1 MSDAPRKSNG
11 QINPRFK
18 KLINEELGNLTRKIK
33 VADKEYKKI
42 AALTAKAT
50 TASQKEG
57 ADKEKIKKQL
67 KTEIDRRKKAR
78 DKANR
83 DEDLYK
89 DALAKRLAKQNIGI
103 PVSIE
108 RMWFNVTYTDNNQHW
123 LHTDSCESNIKSIV
137 LFLTPVWVP
146 EWQGSFHVDGEEFKF
161 KPGNAIIFD
170 SKEYHTGKT
179 PVEKTNG
186 WSRLTCNILVK

>member
-1 MSDAPRKSNG
+1 MKTHLLEN
-11 QINPRFK
+11 
-18 KLINEELGNLTRKIK
+18 LIS
-33 VADKEYKKI
+33 DKELFFIYSQVMSTPSWQITGLSDYNESSFNKIFNTAPLLFVKKSSDI
-42 AALTAKAT
+42 FPTQPSFYLWGKTILFRIE
-50 TASQKEG
+50 KE
-57 ADKEKIKKQL
+57 
-67 KTEIDRRKKAR
+67 
-78 DKANR
+78 
-83 DEDLYK
+83 
-89 DALAKRLAKQNIGI
+89 LAKQNIGI